1 MVNDLDAMLGKD
13 FDVREMARSADVPLR
28 ATRNGYELDMPDEDI
43 AEEMPPMDVEPTAQ
57 PEQESADPFEV
68 LGQVGTTVYDLPNM
82 AIRGILRAGGEAAY
96 SAGVIDETQ
105 ANTWRKMLDLSGKMA
120 EDEGV
125 FPIARGLGEG
135 LTQFGAGMFPP
146 FKAMRAMGVSRP
158 VAALISEGLSG
169 AFGFNPDDPNVGNFI
184 NSFEGRPEWL
194 KAIGDFI
201 ETDPNDTAAENRFR
215 NMLQDVVPSAFIEG
229 LVKIV
234 SKVRNMDADTL
245 IEAGGEA
252 EQRLDS
258 MMSGTTLS
266 ANPVGAAGDAMI
278 AGAGKVAEAMKPME
292 PAPVFYSAV
301 ANAVDALPMEKGNAS
316 QMRAMIA
323 KSAEVKPEEMA
334 WIGLDDF
341 LKGKKSVT
349 KQEIKEFVD
358 ANQVRIEEVIKGTA
372 PDKGKTSRAFQLQ
385 NQTGTDLV
393 RAAVRSGYPELE
405 ATGLPIQIQQ
415 GAILAREL
423 PEELQPFALRHFSA
437 YDEYAEMKFAG
448 RETTTKFSDY
458 TLPGGE
464 NYREVLLRLP
474 ERQLDARYDEALT
487 DFVDRATVKAKSDLI
502 DQGVDV
508 ETAQRT
514 SEAMFAPNQD
524 RTHFAS
530 AAKYIGEEDKFRFRV
545 LQLKELDQASSG
557 RQNFTGGHYDEPNV
571 LAHMRLNDRTGPNGE
586 KILFVEE
593 IQSDWHQKGRKQGY
607 STKQTAKSDAEVK
620 ALIAEKDA
628 IVERAARDPSTGGMT
643 IRLEDIDRYDD
654 LISQIEPRLPISN
667 TVPNAPLKKTWHE
680 MSFRRIARMA
690 AEEGYDAIAW
700 TPGKLQIDRYEE
712 TLRRNVDEITYE
724 PNGDGTFNMAADKNG
739 KQVYD
744 SEGMSIEEVEEVF
757 GKDIAEKVKND
768 VGADDLDRPLRPDQ
782 RSLRGDDLSIGG
794 EGMKGF
800 YDKMLKGYAS
810 KWGKKFGAKVGV
822 TNLEVVDTPSDNFV
836 VIDGVAVA
844 RDFDTRAEAEAFARK
859 ENAKLEGTQ
868 VWTLPVTKKMRDSVL
883 RKGVATF
890 GAAGVAAGVNNE
902 ARPNGD

>member
-524 RTHFAS
+524 RTHFNS
-530 AAKYIGEEDKFRFRV
+530 AAKYLGEEDKFRFRV

-571 LAHMRLNDRTGPNGE
+571 LAHMRLNDRTGPDGE

-593 IQSDWHQKGRKQGY
+593 IQSDWHQKGRKIGY
-607 STKQTAKSDAEVK
+607 KTSES
-620 ALIAEKDA
+620 
-628 IVERAARDPSTGGMT
+628 M
-643 IRLEDIDRYDD
+643 
-654 LISQIEPRLPISN
+654 PRSVDNRP
-667 TVPNAPLKKTWHE
+667 PDAPLKKTWHE

-700 TPGKLQIDRYEE
+700 TPGKLQAERYDLSKQGGLASMSKEADGKYILYLE
-712 TLRRNVDEITYE
+712 DVRGERIRRLGDGQNWSNEYGQQSVTPDELVNLVGKDLADKLLSGADEIANA
-724 PNGDGTFNMAADKNG
+724 PSASKNSRFF
-739 KQVYD
+739 D
-744 SEGMSIEEVEEVF
+744 
-757 GKDIAEKVKND
+757 
-768 VGADDLDRPLRPDQ
+768 
-782 RSLRGDDLSIGG
+782 LRGTDLQVGG